1 MQSSPSPFENRPLPL
16 AALARTLQQLDKNM
30 FLERFVQQH
39 GGPMTTAADLPDG
52 CRYLLG
58 TLADSAGVLRGKQ
71 VGAARAGVFASSGLG
86 ASPSWT
92 VFSVDDTIAF
102 TPSIGV
108 VGDIRLRADLG
119 AVADIGDGLAW
130 APVHLISQD
139 GDPLPLDYRGAARRQ
154 VEAFAA
160 RGLTVRS
167 AVEIEFVLFDASGDR
182 VAGSVGPAYG
192 ARPLLEF
199 APFIDDVH
207 TGFDRAGLAIEQFH
221 AEYGPGQMELS
232 LPPADPVRAAD
243 DNVLARILL
252 SRAARRHGMQVSFS
266 PQPIL
271 DVVGSGAH
279 VHFSYARDGV
289 PLLSGGD
296 GPIGLTGDGAAI
308 VAGLV
313 DGLPDAIGALAPSL
327 LSPLRLQPQHWSGA
341 FACWGLENRE
351 AAVRLCAATLGN
363 PHGANVEV
371 KPVDASANPYVVQAV
386 LLGLALDG
394 LDRSLPL
401 PPSMD
406 VDPATLDDA
415 ALAAAGAVRIGRDQE
430 TGVDRLA
437 NSQRMA
443 AILGAP
449 LIEALVAVRRH
460 ELDLTKNRELG
471 ELVRALRFAWSS

>member
-1 MQSSPSPFENRPLPL
+1 M
-16 AALARTLQQLDKNM
+16 AA
-30 FLERFVQQH
+30 E
-39 GGPMTTAADLPDG
+39 LPDG

-58 TLADSAGVLRGKQ
+58 TLVDSGGVIRGKQ
-71 VGAARAGVFASSGLG
+71 VTAARAEVFATTGLG

-92 VFSVDDTIAF
+92 VFCVDDALAF

-108 VGDIRLRADLG
+108 VGDMRLRADLD

-130 APVHLISQD
+130 APLDLMDQD

-154 VEAFAA
+154 VEAFAV
-160 RGLTVRS
+160 RGLTVLS
-167 AVEIEFVLFDASGDR
+167 AVEIECVLFDASGDV
-182 VAGSVGPAYG
+182 VAGSGGPAYG

-199 APFIDDVH
+199 APFVDDVH
-207 TGFDRAGLAIEQFH
+207 TTFARAGLAIEQFH
-221 AEYGPGQMELS
+221 AEYGPGQVELS

-271 DVVGSGAH
+271 DTVGSGAH

-296 GPIGLTGDGAAI
+296 GPVGLTGDGAAI
-308 VAGLV
+308 IAGLV
-313 DGLPDAIGALAPSL
+313 EGLPEAIGALAPSL

-351 AAVRLCAATLGN
+351 TAVRLCAATAGN
-363 PHGANVEV
+363 PYGANLEV

-394 LDRSLPL
+394 LDRASPL
-401 PPSMD
+401 PPQVE
-406 VDPATLDDA
+406 VDPATLDDG
-415 ALAAAGAVRIGRDQE
+415 ALADAHAVAIGRDQLV
-430 TGVDRLA
+430 GIDRLESSA
-437 NSQRMA
+437 LMA

-460 ELDLTKNRELG
+460 EIELTKNGQLEHLA
-471 ELVRALRFAWSS
+471 RALRFAWSS

>member
-1 MQSSPSPFENRPLPL
+1 
-16 AALARTLQQLDKNM
+16 
-30 FLERFVQQH
+30 
-39 GGPMTTAADLPDG
+39 MTTPAELPDG

-58 TLADSAGVLRGKQ
+58 TVVDSAGVLRGKQ
-71 VGAARAGVFASSGLG
+71 VTAARAGTFATRGIG
-86 ASPSWT
+86 ASPSWA
-92 VFSVDDTIAF
+92 VFAVDDFLAF

-108 VGDIRLRADLG
+108 VGDMRLRADLS
-119 AVADIGDGLAW
+119 AAADIGDGLAW
-130 APVHLISQD
+130 APVDLISQD
-139 GDPLPLDYRGAARRQ
+139 GEPLPVCYRGAARRQ

-160 RGLTVRS
+160 RGLTVRA
-167 AVEIEFVLFDASGDR
+167 AVEIECVLFDATGDA
-182 VAGSVGPAYG
+182 VAGSGGPAYG

-199 APFIDDVH
+199 APFVDDVH
-207 TGFDRAGLAIEQFH
+207 AGFERAGLVIEQFH

-232 LPPADPVRAAD
+232 LAPAAPVRAAD

-279 VHFSYARDGV
+279 VHFSYLRDGV

-296 GPIGLTGDGAAI
+296 GPVGLTDDGAAI

-313 DGLPDAIGALAPSL
+313 EGLPDAMGALAPSL
-327 LSPLRLQPQHWSGA
+327 LSPLRLQPQHWAGA

-351 AAVRLCAATLGN
+351 AAVRLCAATAGN

-394 LDRSLPL
+394 LDRRLPL
-401 PPSMD
+401 PPAID
-406 VDPATLDDA
+406 VDPAGLDDA
-415 ALAAAGAVRIGRDQE
+415 ALSAASAVPIGRDQE
-430 TGVDRLA
+430 NGIDRLE
-437 NSQRMA
+437 NSERMA
-443 AILGAP
+443 SILGAP

-460 ELDLTKNRELG
+460 ELDLAKNGELA
-471 ELVRALRFAWSS
+471 ELVRAFRFAWGS

>member
-1 MQSSPSPFENRPLPL
+1 
-16 AALARTLQQLDKNM
+16 
-30 FLERFVQQH
+30 
-39 GGPMTTAADLPDG
+39 MTTPAELPDG

-58 TLADSAGVLRGKQ
+58 TIADSAGVIRGKQ
-71 VGAARAGVFASSGLG
+71 VTAARAGLFATRGIG

-92 VFSVDDTIAF
+92 VFAIDDFLAF

-108 VGDIRLRADLG
+108 VGDLRLRADLG
-119 AVADIGDGLAW
+119 AVADIGDGIAW
-130 APVHLISQD
+130 APVHLVSQD
-139 GDPLPLDYRGAARRQ
+139 GEPLPLDYRGAAARQ
-154 VEAFAA
+154 VDAFAA
-160 RGLTVRS
+160 RGITVRS

-182 VAGSVGPAYG
+182 VAGSGGPAYG

-199 APFIDDVH
+199 APFVDDVH
-207 TGFDRAGLAIEQFH
+207 ESFERAGLSIEQFH

-232 LPPADPVRAAD
+232 LAPADPVRAAD

-252 SRAARRHGMQVSFS
+252 SRAARRHGLQPSFS

-279 VHFSYARDGV
+279 VHYSYSRDGV

-296 GPIGLTGDGAAI
+296 GPVGLTADGAAL

-327 LSPLRLQPQHWSGA
+327 LSPLRLQPQHWAGA

-351 AAVRLCAATLGN
+351 AAVRLCAATPGN

-371 KPVDASANPYVVQAV
+371 KPVDASASPYVVQAV

-394 LDRSLPL
+394 LDRALPL
-401 PPSMD
+401 PPSVD
-406 VDPATLDDA
+406 ADPATLDEA
-415 ALAAAGAVRIGRDQE
+415 TLAAAHAVPIGRDQE
-430 TGVDRLA
+430 TGIDRLEGSA
-437 NSQRMA
+437 RMA
-443 AILGAP
+443 GILGAP
-449 LIEALVAVRRH
+449 LVEALTAVRRH
-460 ELDLTKNRELG
+460 ELDLAKDGQLG
-471 ELVRALRFAWSS
+471 DLVRAFRFAWSS